1 MGNVHMN
8 TSFFHVGFPSRWHS
22 LQIRNL
28 KTHLWS
34 SVAHLRKTRGSA
46 TTEIQA
52 VQLYLIFVTGTTGYL
67 WRKICHA
74 EKFQI
79 LIHTSVICV
88 ILCTQYILCTV
99 SNFCLILSSVSS
111 SLISSVLSQFTRLC
125 EEENSTYRVVF

>member
-1 MGNVHMN
+1 MFQLSHGRWRHMEAKF
-8 TSFFHVGFPSRWHS
+8 TTYSTIRGGGSSR
-22 LQIRNL
+22 LGQNPNF
-28 KTHLWS
+28 
-34 SVAHLRKTRGSA
+34 
-46 TTEIQA
+46 EIQA

-67 WRKICHA
+67 WKKVCHV

>member
-1 MGNVHMN
+1 M
-8 TSFFHVGFPSRWHS
+8 
-22 LQIRNL
+22 
-28 KTHLWS
+28 
-34 SVAHLRKTRGSA
+34 AHLRKTRGSA

-67 WRKICHA
+67 WRKICHV
-74 EKFQI
+74 EKVQI
-79 LIHTSVICV
+79 FIHTSVICV